1 MLYLPVYSL
10 VTLSI
15 LYIPY
20 YMKQHKV
27 KRKYKKREKLT
38 YLLSPP
44 KFETN
49 IIGKKIVME
58 EVA

>member
-1 MLYLPVYSL
+1 
-10 VTLSI
+10 
-15 LYIPY
+15 
-20 YMKQHKV
+20 MKQHKV